1 MRKKKRVAEFQED
14 DLMVADDESG
24 DSSDLSELD
33 SWQRGEEL
41 KGDSSY
47 EDENLHSQGFTELMK
62 LGRDRGWVTLSDLN
76 DYMPGSIV
84 GTAEG
89 LQTVGAQ
96 LESIG
101 VKVLESPPDED
112 DVIISNLSADN
123 NEIDE
128 EDAALMLTPEET
140 SGINKD
146 PLRAYLRGVGSY
158 KLLSREG
165 EIELAKE
172 IEGYTMQLVET
183 LSKYPLAVSEIIAAA
198 KTLEDAEVA
207 VDTVVDGI
215 TEDSDC
221 EVDVDDSSDIGA
233 AAMTNE
239 QLEEMRR
246 RVLDITSK
254 IESDMEVVRTCF
266 GKASESEEY
275 RAAMERIVKALSPIR
290 FSVKL
295 VGRLTDTIT
304 AHVKKVSDTLKSV
317 RNILVNDCGMS
328 QSEALD
334 VINGRIT
341 DPEVFDVLAGKGFS
355 WSIKIAHFKP
365 NLQDLQSILIAAEN
379 EGHMD
384 LQEQR
389 NLSKSLKVVQT
400 QLMNAKARMVE
411 ANLRLVISIAK
422 CYVNRGL
429 AMSDLVQEGNLGLM
443 KAVDKFEYR
452 RGYKF
457 STYATWWVRQA
468 CTRAVADY
476 GSLIRVPV
484 HMTESYNKMRR
495 VQQTYLQENGHL
507 PTEQEVAKL
516 CNLPLSKVQLLNQAM
531 RTIESVDTPIGDE
544 EDTTK
549 LDFVRADEGSDPA
562 VSYMDKSLEASIRQ
576 ALEKLPPRESAVLR
590 LRYGIDGGRDHTLE
604 EVGRALGLTRE
615 RVRQIESAAIKR
627 ITDRQNGSG
636 YILVDYI
643 SNPTKEA
650 IYKAPVETV
659 TTRRPYRR
667 RKTAAKT
674 TEA

>member
-1 MRKKKRVAEFQED
+1 
-14 DLMVADDESG
+14 MVADDDSG
-24 DSSDLSELD
+24 DSTDLSELD

-41 KGDSSY
+41 KGESSY
-47 EDENLHSQGFTELMK
+47 EDEKLHSQGFTELMR
-62 LGRDRGWVTLSDLN
+62 LGRDRGWVTLSDIN
-76 DYMPGSIV
+76 DYMPGSVV

-183 LSKYPLAVSEIIAAA
+183 LSKYPLAVSEIVAAA
-198 KTLEDAEVA
+198 KTLEDSEVA

-221 EVDVDDSSDIGA
+221 EVDVEESSDIGA
-233 AAMTNE
+233 AAMTSE

-246 RVLDITSK
+246 RVLNITSR
-254 IESDMEVVRTCF
+254 IESDMGIVRSSF
-266 GKASESEEY
+266 GKAAEADEY

-304 AHVKKVSDTLKSV
+304 AHVKKVSDTLKAV

-341 DPEVFDVLAGKGFS
+341 DPDVFDELVSKGHS
-355 WSIKIAHFKP
+355 CSMKIAHFKP
-365 NLQDLQSILIAAEN
+365 NLQDLQGVLIAAEN
-379 EGHMD
+379 DGHMD

-659 TTRRPYRR
+659 TTSRPYRR